1 MSIMNLMLY
10 LKKIKRVDSEV
21 FLSIGLQSKC
31 IKVNIEKSHLLLSGK
46 IYIPGNKK
54 TTGNKQQE
62 SFAIPINK
70 MGRKGCLKLNSIS
83 QVASCMDLSKPK
95 LIMRPF

>member
-1 MSIMNLMLY
+1 MLY

-46 IYIPGNKK
+46 IYIHGNKK
-54 TTGNKQQE
+54 TTGNKQEE

-70 MGRKGCLKLNSIS
+70 MCKKGCQKLNPIS
-83 QVASCMDLSKPK
+83 QIANCMDISKPK
-95 LIMRPF
+95 LIIKAF